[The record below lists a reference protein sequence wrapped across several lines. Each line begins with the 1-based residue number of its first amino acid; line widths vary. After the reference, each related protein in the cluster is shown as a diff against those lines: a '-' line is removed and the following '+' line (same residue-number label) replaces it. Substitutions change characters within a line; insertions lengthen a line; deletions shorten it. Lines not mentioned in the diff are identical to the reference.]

1 MQPWV
6 LSLPDKELCL
16 REALAVCMENPMDGG
31 AWWATVHGVTKSRTR
46 LSDFHFHWAWTV
58 LDSETQ
64 SFRVHRDAG
73 VTDQRTVANGLVCH
87 LGGRSRQLW
96 SVAEVVSKAAL
107 SCYHQVELTSSSL
120 VP

>member
-1 MQPWV
+1 
-6 LSLPDKELCL
+6 
-16 REALAVCMENPMDGG
+16 MDC
-31 AWWATVHGVTKSRTR
+31 TVHGVTKSRTR
-46 LSDFHFHWAWTV
+46 LSDFRFHWAWTV

-87 LGGRSRQLW
+87 LGGGSRQLW

-107 SCYHQVELTSSSL
+107 SGCLN
-120 VP
+120 